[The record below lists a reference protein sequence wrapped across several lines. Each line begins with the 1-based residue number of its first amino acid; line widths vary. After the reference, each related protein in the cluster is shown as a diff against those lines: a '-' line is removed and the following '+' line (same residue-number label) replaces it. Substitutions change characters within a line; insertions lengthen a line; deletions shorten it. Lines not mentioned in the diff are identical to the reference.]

1 MLLRKKDESLEKS
14 NFKLSSRWRS
24 LHAWLPLYKRQCV
37 QYTPVSIPLSFIGSC
52 SFAPDLLYCFF
63 FFFTSPFPLCH
74 SSQPLYWNWGQRA
87 VHPNLIMPERIV
99 SVWYSWIKQ
108 KRHLTKTWVL
118 CLETKFSSPS
128 CHTRVRV
135 CVFIGLGIPQYLT
148 RKWWKSWLKRKV
160 WGPLLRLLPSW
171 PRPGGSLMPGWF
183 AASVD
188 EWMNRQMMDGW
199 IICNAVF
206 YYTLEYI
213 YKTKSLCG

>member
-1 MLLRKKDESLEKS
+1 MQSTCYKEKKMSHWKSLTL
-14 NFKLSSRWRS
+14 NC
-24 LHAWLPLYKRQCV
+24 RQGGGHCMHGYLCINASV
-37 QYTPVSIPLSFIGSC
+37 YNIPLCLFPFPSSALVLLLQISFTVS
-52 SFAPDLLYCFF
+52 F

-87 VHPNLIMPERIV
+87 VHPNPYV
-99 SVWYSWIKQ
+99 YVWYSWIKQ

-199 IICNAVF
+199 IICYAVF
-206 YYTLEYI
+206 YFDTLEYI

>member
-1 MLLRKKDESLEKS
+1 M
-14 NFKLSSRWRS
+14 
-24 LHAWLPLYKRQCV
+24 Y
-37 QYTPVSIPLSFIGSC
+37 
-52 SFAPDLLYCFF
+52 
-63 FFFTSPFPLCH
+63 
-74 SSQPLYWNWGQRA
+74 
-87 VHPNLIMPERIV
+87 
-99 SVWYSWIKQ
+99 VWYSWIKQ

-199 IICNAVF
+199 IICYAVF
-206 YYTLEYI
+206 YFDTLEYTKLNLCVVKNSSTLRI
-213 YKTKSLCG
+213 YFLQSLDWNSSSNFFFVVFHEVGWICILLGTYNSQEQMQLWSQVSHNATKLAELAIITTSALYNWLQWVQEFW